1 MARTK
6 AWSDAQRCEV
16 PAYFLFPPVA
26 LETLG
31 WAQRWRFTRRE
42 ARGNLGRGWR
52 RRAATANGLSAKVL
66 WYLSWLVLENINSHS
81 LGGRRSR
88 RARPSVVDKGA
99 GAIVVLGAPSTCAQC
114 ALQNGPGSQIR
125 GAPLPGPG
133 GEQGLVLDQRM
144 PSVGVELGDRR
155 TTGAK
160 ARFKLNLEG
169 KHEICLVPGR
179 SSGKRVVLFNP
190 ITPIHAG
197 PCLGRREDIEPRTA
211 PNKS

>member
-1 MARTK
+1 MPKGAKYRRTFF
-6 AWSDAQRCEV
+6 
-16 PAYFLFPPVA
+16 FL
-26 LETLG
+26 LL
-31 WAQRWRFTRRE
+31 RWRPLDGPSGGVLRE
-42 ARGNLGRGWR
+42 GKLAGNLGRGWR

-66 WYLSWLVLENINSHS
+66 WYLSWLVLENIINSHS

-99 GAIVVLGAPSTCAQC
+99 GAVVVLGAPSTCAQC

-169 KHEICLVPGR
+169 KHETCLVPGR
-179 SSGKRVVLFNP
+179 SSGNRVVLFNP
-190 ITPIHAG
+190 LTPIHAG

-211 PNKS
+211 PSKS